1 MAIASTLINTTG
13 VDIFSAPGTLITDER
28 EYAVTC
34 VMFCNYAGT
43 DEILNIW
50 VEPTVATR
58 QDVYK
63 VINQLVIPA
72 GETFTLDTEKIILST
87 GQRIHAK
94 SSNANNRLT
103 VTVSSMR
110 VS

>member
-13 VDIFSAPGTLITDER
+13 VDIFIAPGTLITDER

-34 VMFCNYAGT
+34 VMFCNYSGN

-50 VEPTVATR
+50 AEPTVSGTL
-58 QDVYK
+58 DIYK
-63 VINQLVIPA
+63 IINQLVIPA
-72 GETFTLDTEKIILST
+72 GETFTLDTEKLVLST
-87 GQRIHAK
+87 GQRLHAR
-94 SSNANNRLT
+94 SSTANDRLT

>member
-1 MAIASTLINTTG
+1 MAIASTLINTAG
-13 VDIFSAPGTLITDER
+13 VDIYSAPGTLITDER

-34 VMFCNYAGT
+34 VMFCNYSGD

-50 VEPTVATR
+50 VEPTTATR
-58 QDVYK
+58 QDIYK
-63 VINQLVIPA
+63 VINDLVIPA
-72 GETFTLDTEKIILST
+72 GETFTMDTEKLVLST
-87 GQRIHAK
+87 GQRLHAK
-94 SSNANNRLT
+94 SSTANDRLT